1 MVRQSEAVVVAKTYD
16 YNTNVGKVRF
26 YTDERES
33 GATNYTDEEIQGL
46 LDTNDDDVYLAT
58 AFLWDAKASA
68 AIAKAGRETV
78 GGVSTD
84 YSAIAQYAMKQAEH
98 FREKA
103 GSEPYAET
111 AEIGGTDFQKRE
123 ILLDEDDWL

>member
-1 MVRQSEAVVVAKTYD
+1 MAKTYD
-16 YNTNVGKVRF
+16 YSTNVGKVRF
-26 YTDERES
+26 FADERDIDT
-33 GATNYTDEEIQGL
+33 TNYTDEEIQGL
-46 LDTNDDDVYLAT
+46 LDDNDDDVYMAT
-58 AFLWDAKASA
+58 ALLWDAKASV

-84 YSAIAQYAMKQAEH
+84 YSSVAQYAMKQAEH

-111 AEIGGTDFQKRE
+111 AEIGGTNFQKRE
-123 ILLDEDDWL
+123 ILLDEDDWP